1 MRSIDLCA
9 GVLSMTVTEA
19 SKICTFI
26 VKHLEK
32 ELHTIVTPSMTLSEV
47 GIDSSSLF
55 ELQLVLETKYF
66 PDAAI
71 SFPMLQLLE
80 NTVRAYARMKLYLML
95 DICTLSREVETYTEL
110 TGQSGRVH

>member
-1 MRSIDLCA
+1 
-9 GVLSMTVTEA
+9 MTVTGA

-32 ELHTIVTPSMTLSEV
+32 ELHTTVTPSMTLSEV
-47 GIDSSSLF
+47 GIDSYSLF
-55 ELQLVLETKYF
+55 ELQLILEIKYF

-80 NTVRAYARMKLYLML
+80 NTVSQVADFVAAHAREQTGNCMVINLSDRA
-95 DICTLSREVETYTEL
+95 
-110 TGQSGRVH
+110 RV